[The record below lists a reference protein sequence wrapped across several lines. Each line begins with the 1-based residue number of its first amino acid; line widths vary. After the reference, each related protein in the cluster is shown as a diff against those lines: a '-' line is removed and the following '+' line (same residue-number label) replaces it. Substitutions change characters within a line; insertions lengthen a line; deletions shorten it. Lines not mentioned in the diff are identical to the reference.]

1 LDVVLV
7 FSFHGNG
14 PCRKTSRE
22 KTAMRVIG
30 VVDLA
35 HGGAVHASGG
45 QREHYAPV
53 SAVAGSSIE
62 AGDALALARAFIED
76 LGLSELYVADLDAI
90 AGGPTQDA
98 VIAALTARGAP
109 VWLDAGV
116 TSVER
121 AQDAVELGAAQ
132 VVVGLETLQSFA
144 ALAAIC
150 AAVGGDRVAFSLDLR
165 SGQPQ
170 TRAGFN
176 SRGEPTPNVLA
187 AHAAEAGVG
196 SVIVIDLARVGAAA
210 GLDLAMI
217 AAVREAV
224 PQVTLLVGGGVRG
237 AQDLEALADIGCDG
251 ALVAT
256 ALLDGRLT
264 ARLPPSAAAR
274 DRH

>member
-1 LDVVLV
+1 V
-7 FSFHGNG
+7 
-14 PCRKTSRE
+14 
-22 KTAMRVIG
+22 
-30 VVDLA
+30 
-35 HGGAVHASGG
+35 
-45 QREHYAPV
+45 
-53 SAVAGSSIE
+53 
-62 AGDALALARAFIED
+62 
-76 LGLSELYVADLDAI
+76 SELYVADLDAI
-90 AGGPTQDA
+90 AGGLSQDA

-210 GLDLAMI
+210 GLDLEMI
-217 AAVREAV
+217 ASVREAV
-224 PQVTLLVGGGVRG
+224 PQLTLLAGGGVRG
-237 AQDLEALADIGCDG
+237 AQDIAALADIGCDG

>member
-1 LDVVLV
+1 
-7 FSFHGNG
+7 
-14 PCRKTSRE
+14 
-22 KTAMRVIG
+22 MRVIG

-35 HGGAVHASGG
+35 HGRAVHASGG
-45 QREHYAPV
+45 QRERYVPV

-62 AGDALALARAFIED
+62 AGDAPALARAFIED

-116 TSVER
+116 TSVQGAR
-121 AQDAVELGAAQ
+121 HAIELGAAQ
-132 VVVGLETLQSFA
+132 VVVGLETLQSFD

-165 SGQPQ
+165 SGQPL
-170 TRAGFN
+170 TRAGFD
-176 SRGEPTPNVLA
+176 SRGDDGPSGLA
-187 AHAAEAGVG
+187 ARAAEAGVG

-210 GLDLAMI
+210 GPDLQMI
-217 AAVREAV
+217 AAVRDAV
-224 PQVTLLVGGGVRG
+224 PQLTVLAGGGLRG
-237 AQDLEALADIGCDG
+237 AQDLQSLADIGCDG

-264 ARLPPSAAAR
+264 ATARLPSSAAGR
-274 DRH
+274 DRR

>member
-1 LDVVLV
+1 
-7 FSFHGNG
+7 
-14 PCRKTSRE
+14 
-22 KTAMRVIG
+22 MRVIG

-35 HGGAVHASGG
+35 HGRAVHASGG
-45 QREHYAPV
+45 QRERYAPV
-53 SAVAGSSIE
+53 STVAGSSIE
-62 AGDALALARAFIED
+62 DGDAPALARAFIED

-90 AGGPTQDA
+90 AGGASQDA

-116 TSVER
+116 TSIEG
-121 AQDAVELGAAQ
+121 AQHSVELGAAQ
-132 VVVGLETLQSFA
+132 VVVGLETLQSFG

-165 SGQPQ
+165 SGQPL

-176 SRGEPTPNVLA
+176 SPGDATPNVLA

-210 GLDLAMI
+210 GLDLELV

-224 PQVTLLVGGGVRG
+224 PRLTLLAGGGVGG
-237 AQDLEALADIGCDG
+237 AQDLAALADVGCDG
-251 ALVAT
+251 VLVAT

-264 ARLPPSAAAR
+264 ARLPLSAAAR
-274 DRH
+274 DRR

>member
-1 LDVVLV
+1 
-7 FSFHGNG
+7 
-14 PCRKTSRE
+14 
-22 KTAMRVIG
+22 MRVIG

-35 HGGAVHASGG
+35 HGRAVHASGG
-45 QREHYAPV
+45 HRERYVPV
-53 SAVAGSSIE
+53 SAVAGSSIT

-90 AGGPTQDA
+90 AGGPSQDA
-98 VIAALTARGAP
+98 VIAALTTRGAP

-116 TSVER
+116 TSVQGAR
-121 AQDAVELGAAQ
+121 HAVELGADQ
-132 VVVGLETLQSFA
+132 VVVGLETLQSFD

-165 SGQPQ
+165 SGQPL
-170 TRAGFN
+170 TRAGFDN
-176 SRGEPTPNVLA
+176 PGEATPNVLA
-187 AHAAEAGVG
+187 ARAAEAGVS

-210 GLDLAMI
+210 GLDLEMI

-224 PQVTLLVGGGVRG
+224 PQLTLLAGGGVRG
-237 AQDLEALADIGCDG
+237 AQDLAALADIGCDG

-264 ARLPPSAAAR
+264 ARLRLPAAAR
-274 DRH
+274 DRR

>member
-1 LDVVLV
+1 
-7 FSFHGNG
+7 
-14 PCRKTSRE
+14 
-22 KTAMRVIG
+22 MRVIG

-35 HGGAVHASGG
+35 HGRAVHASGG
-45 QREHYAPV
+45 QRERYAPV
-53 SAVAGSSIE
+53 STVAGSPID
-62 AGDALALARAFIED
+62 AGNAPALARVFIDD

-90 AGGPTQDA
+90 AGGPSQDA

-116 TSVER
+116 TSIEQAR
-121 AQDAVELGAAQ
+121 HAVELGAAQ

-176 SRGEPTPNVLA
+176 SRGDATPNVLA
-187 AHAAEAGVG
+187 SRAAEAGVG

-210 GLDLAMI
+210 GLDLEMV

-224 PQVTLLVGGGVRG
+224 PQLTLLAGGGVRG
-237 AQDLEALADIGCDG
+237 AQDLVALADVGCDG

-264 ARLPPSAAAR
+264 ARLPLSAAAR
-274 DRH
+274 DRR